1 MQTRILR
8 SKRKTLSLRIT
19 PWGDLEIRAPLRMPE
34 RDIQAF
40 VAEKARWIE
49 THRARVLRDQAQGAL
64 APLDEAALE
73 GLKEQTRQKLAPML
87 ERHGAHMGVSYG
99 RVSIRCQQ
107 TRWGSCSA
115 EGNLNFNCLLALAP
129 EEVMEYVAVHEL
141 AHRKQM
147 NHSPLFWQEVA
158 RECPRYI
165 QCRRWLKQNGGALLA
180 RARRG
185 RE

>member
-8 SKRKTLSLRIT
+8 SRRKTLSLRIT
-19 PWGDLEIRAPLRMPE
+19 PLGDLEIRAPLGMPE

-115 EGNLNFNCLLALAP
+115 EGNLNFHCRLARAP
-129 EEVMEYVAVHEL
+129 EEGM
-141 AHRKQM
+141 
-147 NHSPLFWQEVA
+147 
-158 RECPRYI
+158 
-165 QCRRWLKQNGGALLA
+165 G
-180 RARRG
+180 
-185 RE
+185 

>member
-8 SKRKTLSLRIT
+8 SRRKTLSLRIT
-19 PWGDLEIRAPLRMPE
+19 PLGDLEIRAPLGMPE

-180 RARRG
+180 RARRV

>member
-8 SKRKTLSLRIT
+8 SRRKTLSLRIT
-19 PWGDLEIRAPLRMPE
+19 PLGDLEIRAPLGMPE

-40 VAEKARWIE
+40 VAEKAWWIE